1 MKQVVRM
8 CDLSFDA
15 KLFETFRCGTP
26 LDDLLSSHVGL
37 LRGVN
42 YMIIG
47 DPGVGKTTIILDLMA
62 NVQISYPEARMLF
75 ISAEM
80 NEIDFSVYIA
90 RYPKFAQLPIL
101 FIESDFDEAI
111 SN

>member
-37 LRGVN
+37 PRGVN

-47 DPGVGKTTIILDLMA
+47 DPGVGKKNKLLRVGALPLIKFGEYIGTLKGGEGDPVKA
-62 NVQISYPEARMLF
+62 DKVEHCSENVPPLRSR
-75 ISAEM
+75 
-80 NEIDFSVYIA
+80 
-90 RYPKFAQLPIL
+90 K
-101 FIESDFDEAI
+101 AI
-111 SN
+111 